1 MKKLSFIWKMKTLS
15 FIMMTALC
23 VTLWSC
29 SDDDDDVTADTEEEQ
44 TATDEED
51 DSSDTTEETDE
62 ETTEETDEETGEEED
77 TEVAAQEYI
86 CDFEGL
92 LTEEET
98 YFQAEDGEAFGEW
111 GYYQSSFTDID
122 GLANFTHFYASWGF
136 GGGFTYCNT
145 TDTTTPGYTNLSA
158 ITAGG
163 YDGGTT
169 YLTASTANEVTVT
182 NLNPDANLFKGAY
195 ITNTTYAYLAMA
207 EGDDGNGDYAYV
219 TKFDDS
225 SYFTLTATGYTAE
238 GEEIASLDFALAT
251 GTDILDEWSWFDWTE
266 IGSAAYIT
274 FSMDSSDTGDYG
286 MNTPAYFC
294 LDDVTFIEA
303 TE

>member
-1 MKKLSFIWKMKTLS
+1 MKKLSFIWDKKSLS
-15 FIMMTALC
+15 FIMLTALC

-29 SDDDDDVTADTEEEQ
+29 SDEDDEVITETEVEVSDDSDDTDSTEDTDDTSAEEEI
-44 TATDEED
+44 
-51 DSSDTTEETDE
+51 
-62 ETTEETDEETGEEED
+62 
-77 TEVAAQEYI
+77 TEVVSQEYV

-122 GLANFTHFYASWGF
+122 ELANFTHFYASWGF

-145 TDTTTPGYTNLSA
+145 TDTETPGYTNLSA

-169 YLTASTANEVTVT
+169 YLTASTANEVTIT
-182 NLNPDANLFKGAY
+182 NLNADAYLFKGAY

-225 SYFTLTATGYTAE
+225 SYFTLTATGYTAD

-251 GTDILDEWSWFDWTE
+251 GTDILAEWSWFDWTD
-266 IGSAAYIT
+266 IGEAAYIT

-294 LDDVTFIEA
+294 LDDVTFIEPA
-303 TE
+303 E